1 MTYTIE
7 TFRKAVNGD
16 EKSIERTIVQF
27 TPLVHK
33 LVNMYLHMVPKHME
47 KDLVQE
53 GKIGIVNG
61 IRTFDLSRKVVP
73 MTWMFWKVREAIQGA
88 ARKEKK
94 HPKYTESIDEVDVGY
109 DGEVNP
115 KIDVPQIKEILLDRY
130 GGPDT
135 QGFKIICS
143 KYGLFNHTKLTQSEI
158 AKEFG
163 VTKQAVSS
171 CVARFTTS
179 FRKKHPELI
188 DLFR

>member
-16 EKSIERTIVQF
+16 EKSIEKTIVQF

-33 LVNMYLHMVPKHME
+33 LVNMYSYMASNHMKE
-47 KDLVQE
+47 DLVQE

-61 IRTFDLSRKVVP
+61 IRTFDLSRNVVP

-88 ARKEKK
+88 ARQEKK
-94 HPKYTESIDEVDVGY
+94 HPKYTESIDEVDVSY
-109 DGEVNP
+109 ESDVNA
-115 KIDVPQIKEILLDRY
+115 KFNAPQIKEILLDRY